1 MKKGQV
7 KQSIQLVKPRDYS
20 ESEGMILKWIS
31 LLDLHYRAGLS
42 AQEKL
47 SYVAALREYNAK
59 RLDESFSIAMKECE
73 FLPRAADIVKR
84 LPVERPRAY
93 EDGGFVSVK
102 EYAEGGMRI
111 WEDSAGHRRARI
123 IGAR

>member
-1 MKKGQV
+1 MKSQRMENQKVKKGQV

-93 EDGGFVSVK
+93 EDGLHFGWDIERDSHGRLPRVK
-102 EYAEGGMRI
+102 R
-111 WEDSAGHRRARI
+111 
-123 IGAR
+123 